1 MKKIVNKRTILLTYK
16 MTIFILSVLLLL
28 KLSITV
34 SFFTGLI
41 LVKTYN
47 NSKSTHTQMENYVIL
62 QDRESY

>member
-28 KLSITV
+28 KLSISV

-47 NSKSTHTQMENYVIL
+47 NSKSTHTKMENYVIL